1 MRKNVN
7 NIRRH
12 LTPLTSERIVYI
24 KEFVTFINLI
34 KIYAWEKAIK
44 SNIDRLRT
52 EEIGWI
58 RKLIFAT
65 LKTGDILNA
74 TSLLAIILTYF
85 ILA

>member
-7 NIRRH
+7 NIRRD

-24 KEFVTFINLI
+24 KEFVTFIKLI

-52 EEIGWI
+52 EELGWI
-58 RKLIFAT
+58 RKLTFAT
-65 LKTGDILNA
+65 LKTSDILNA
-74 TSLLAIILTYF
+74 TSLMAIILTYL